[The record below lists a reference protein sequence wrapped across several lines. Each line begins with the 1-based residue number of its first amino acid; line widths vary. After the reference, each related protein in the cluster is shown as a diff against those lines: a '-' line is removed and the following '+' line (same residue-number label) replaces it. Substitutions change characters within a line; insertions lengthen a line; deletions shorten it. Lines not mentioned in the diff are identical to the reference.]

1 MSNKSKK
8 EESFFEEESS
18 LNKETIKSSNVGEYY
33 NKNVLYKYKN
43 GETCRV
49 TYNSKDPNY
58 TERIMS

>member
-8 EESFFEEESS
+8 VESFFEEESS
-18 LNKETIKSSNVGEYY
+18 PSKEPNKQSNVGEYY

-49 TYNSKDPNY
+49 TYNNKDPNY
-58 TERIMS
+58 TERIYS